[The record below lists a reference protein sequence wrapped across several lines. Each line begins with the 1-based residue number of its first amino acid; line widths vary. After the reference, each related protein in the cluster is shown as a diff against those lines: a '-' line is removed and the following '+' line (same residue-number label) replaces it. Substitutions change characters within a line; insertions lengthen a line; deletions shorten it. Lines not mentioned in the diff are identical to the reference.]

1 MAVRAGKLRAVAN
14 AILDQLYGWDDE
26 EMVATRCNTYG
37 MYGTVLETSEGFV
50 DPWDIRPALDDEDDE
65 EEYL

>member
-1 MAVRAGKLRAVAN
+1 M
-14 AILDQLYGWDDE
+14 YGWDDE
-26 EMVATRCNTYG
+26 DMVATRCNTYG